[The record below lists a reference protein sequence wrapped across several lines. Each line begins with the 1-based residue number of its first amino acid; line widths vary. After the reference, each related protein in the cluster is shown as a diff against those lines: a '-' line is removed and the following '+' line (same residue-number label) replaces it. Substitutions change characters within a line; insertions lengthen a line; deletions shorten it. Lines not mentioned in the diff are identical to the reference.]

1 MANGHGG
8 YRRPANPAPV
18 SGPGALSKRTD
29 GRQPVRDLPDAR
41 YGENAAFREAQQS
54 APMVQGQTGGAAAPS
69 MGPDLSGIVGLG
81 APTQRP
87 DEPLTAG
94 LSGGMG
100 AGPSAPAVQAP
111 QLSPEQRT
119 RLQSYLPVLTVLAS
133 MPDADP
139 ATKQYVRN
147 MRADLG

>member
-8 YRRPANPAPV
+8 YRRPNNPAPV

-41 YGENAAFREAQQS
+41 YGENAAFRAAQQA
-54 APMVQGQTGGAAAPS
+54 APMSQGQAGAPGAPS
-69 MGPDLSGIVGLG
+69 LMPDLSGIVPMG

-94 LSGGMG
+94 LSGGLG
-100 AGPSAPAVQAP
+100 AGPSVPAMGPP

-147 MRADLG
+147 LRADLG